1 MADAQKRILIVGHDT
16 HDSRR
21 LAHFLENY
29 DYQVVVSNSW
39 SVALKS
45 AGNGKVDMVIADHD
59 RDVNG
64 VNLARELKR
73 TNAGIKI
80 VMRSNLLD
88 LETYLKVMNHGCDDC
103 LEKSCTQEELLRV
116 VGCVLKNRVEAHS
129 GVN

>member
-16 HDSRR
+16 HDSQR
-21 LAHFLENY
+21 LAHLLKNY
-29 DYQVVVSNSW
+29 DYQVIVSNSR

-45 AGNGKVDMVIADHD
+45 AGKGEVDMVIADHD

-64 VNLARELKR
+64 VDLASELKR
-73 TNAGIKI
+73 TNAGVKV

-88 LETYLKVMNHGCDDC
+88 LETYLEVMNHGCDDC
-103 LEKSCTQEELLRV
+103 LEKSCPQEELLRV
-116 VGCVLKNRVEAHS
+116 VGCVLKSRVEAQS